1 LASQDEPN
9 GIGGTRDLNG
19 VQATYFPFGTTMGA
33 TFNQALLRE
42 AGELMG
48 QETIAKGA
56 HVLLRPCINVQR
68 SPLGGR
74 GFHLLPEDPVLAGL
88 GAAAKG
94 IKGIGGTRVAAP
106 IKQTRMR

>member
-48 QETIAKGA
+48 QETI
-56 HVLLRPCINVQR
+56 NVQR